1 MADLHKWQK
10 GQVLQPKTDAITY
23 SKKAPRNFIVIN
35 ITITRLYK
43 EYAYKNR
50 QVSSGGKI

>member
-23 SKKAPRNFIVIN
+23 SKGPKEI
-35 ITITRLYK
+35 LY
-43 EYAYKNR
+43 
-50 QVSSGGKI
+50 SSNKYI